1 MRIRM
6 VVATIVVLILFSI
19 GGYALGHNTPLWIA
33 LAILGFV
40 GIVTG
45 DALAYAW
52 RQRGRDEDLAS
63 AVRNRKV

>member
-1 MRIRM
+1 MRIRLT
-6 VVATIVVLILFSI
+6 VATIVVLILFCI
-19 GGYALGHNTPLWIA
+19 GGYALGHNEPLWVA
-33 LAILGFV
+33 LGILAFV

-52 RQRGRDEDLAS
+52 RQRDRDEDLAT